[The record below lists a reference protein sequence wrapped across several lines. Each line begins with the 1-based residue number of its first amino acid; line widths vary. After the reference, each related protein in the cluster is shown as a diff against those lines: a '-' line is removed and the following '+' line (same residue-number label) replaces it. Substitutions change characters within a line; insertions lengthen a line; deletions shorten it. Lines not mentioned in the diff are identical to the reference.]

1 MFLAPGVVLLLGALL
16 FVDGASSASRAARI
30 GGAIDAGRPVPR
42 LDGFWSGLGPPSERG
57 STSEGI
63 VVLRPPLGGLVWI
76 HGGRFVMGSTP
87 REMRDAL
94 TLCEAE
100 PLGPACRHA
109 SDRLWDVAVAIRAEG
124 HAHEVTLSDF
134 FLDRLEVTIAE
145 YNRCVAASSC
155 TPAAFPPGDPRYDEP
170 TFPVTH
176 VTWQDAATFCA
187 WRGARLPTEAEWER
201 AARGPKGFTFPW
213 GNLYNPRLSNHGSF
227 ADDPTD
233 AQDGFAGLAPVGSFP
248 DGVTTTGIF
257 DLAGN
262 AAEWVADWY
271 ERDEQSFGYS
281 RGAKVNPTGPAFS
294 ALGHV
299 VRGGSYRD
307 GAHWMRTAARRGS
320 NEAQRDIGFRCAR
333 STSVR

>member
-1 MFLAPGVVLLLGALL
+1 MFLAPSVVSLLGVLLS
-16 FVDGASSASRAARI
+16 VDGASDAARAARI
-30 GGAIDAGRPVPR
+30 GGAFEVARTVPR
-42 LDGFWSGLGPPSERG
+42 LDGFWSGLGDPSERAN
-57 STSEGI
+57 TSAGI
-63 VVLRPPLGGLVWI
+63 VVLRPSFGSLVFVP
-76 HGGRFVMGSTP
+76 GGRFVMGSTP
-87 REMRDAL
+87 KEMRDAL
-94 TLCEAE
+94 TLCETE
-100 PLGPACRHA
+100 PLGPACRRA
-109 SDRLWDVAVAIRAEG
+109 SDRVWDVAAAIRAEG

-134 FLDRLEVTIAE
+134 FLDRLEVTVEA
-145 YNRCVAASSC
+145 YGRCVAVSACS
-155 TPAAFPPGDPRYDEP
+155 PPAFPPGDPRYDVP
-170 TFPVTH
+170 SFPVTH
-176 VTWQDAATFCA
+176 VTWQDASAFCA

-213 GNLYNPRLSNHGSF
+213 GNLYNAHLSNHGSF

-233 AQDGFAGLAPVGSFP
+233 ARDGFAGLAPVGSFP
-248 DGVTTTGIF
+248 DGGTTTGLF

-320 NEAQRDIGFRCAR
+320 NEPQRDIGFRCAR
-333 STSVR
+333 SASVR